1 MRCAGIDIFGWLDGI
16 PLRDQE
22 NSGVD
27 SSSPFVDEATSIYKG
42 RPSKRQ
48 RLDPPTP
55 PSSSE
60 HRKRRPATKTQGPT
74 TTTPSPIVAAMSG
87 LSPSRRKRSHAEC
100 NDGDDKDETP
110 SGADDAQVD
119 DRTPRATRRLKPTR
133 GLWSGSEH
141 SLGTA
146 SSSSASASGY
156 SSPHRQ
162 LGQLE
167 LRTQGFRIREL
178 SALEDA
184 GPAPLLAELVERLEG
199 VSRGKAIVPPT
210 VREAALQL
218 PAARA
223 QRFRW
228 ARDEY
233 CVGVARDALGATP
246 APEVVLDVLDAAAEC
261 SANGHAE
268 ATWNTEVHQ
277 QILHMGLRRPERP
290 RFGQLV
296 NFFAWYVCFPRY
308 EVCVWIYIVLTKLWL
323 ARRHPSQPST
333 RGRHVRRSVST
344 FVSI

>member
-1 MRCAGIDIFGWLDGI
+1 MRRAGIDILGWLDGI
-16 PLRDQE
+16 PPRDQQN
-22 NSGVD
+22 NSFD
-27 SSSPFVDEATSIYKG
+27 SSSPLIDDATSNYKG

-60 HRKRRPATKTQGPT
+60 HRKRRRPAVKAQQPTKT
-74 TTTPSPIVAAMSG
+74 TPLPVVAAMSG
-87 LSPSRRKRSHAEC
+87 LSPSRRKRPHAESH
-100 NDGDDKDETP
+100 DGDDKDETP
-110 SGADDAQVD
+110 GGATDDAQVD
-119 DRTPRATRRLKPTR
+119 DQTPRATRRLKPTR
-133 GLWSGSEH
+133 ALWSGSEH

-146 SSSSASASGY
+146 SSSSASGY

-178 SALEDA
+178 SALEEA

-199 VSRGKAIVPPT
+199 VSRGKAIVPPA
-210 VREAALQL
+210 VRAAVLQL

-233 CVGVARDALGATP
+233 CVGEARDALGATP
-246 APEVVLDVLDAAAEC
+246 APEAVLDVLDAAAEC

-296 NFFAWYVCFPRY
+296 NFFAWYVCLSRRG
-308 EVCVWIYIVLTKLWL
+308 
-323 ARRHPSQPST
+323 ARRLA
-333 RGRHVRRSVST
+333 V
-344 FVSI
+344 